1 MMLCLDNGKKKL
13 EVENKEDPIAE
24 IIHAMNLFI
33 VATDMTTYQIIIH
46 TIRVML
52 MLMVYEN

>member
-1 MMLCLDNGKKKL
+1 MGKKKL

-24 IIHAMNLFI
+24 IIHAMNLFK
-33 VATDMTTYQIIIH
+33 VAIDMTTYQIIIH